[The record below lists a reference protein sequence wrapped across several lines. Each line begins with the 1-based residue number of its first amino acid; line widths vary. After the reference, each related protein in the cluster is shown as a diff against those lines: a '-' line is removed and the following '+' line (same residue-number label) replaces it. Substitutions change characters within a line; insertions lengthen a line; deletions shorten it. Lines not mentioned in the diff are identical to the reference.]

1 MASENLE
8 NIVVGPELERI
19 IDSSLGDLLLL
30 VLKTFE
36 DNVLQVEAET
46 GEELSAA
53 LILKR
58 SIKLARWFT
67 SIGIQKGDSIS
78 INSENRLEFC
88 LVPVA
93 TLFVGAIFAPLN
105 PDYTP
110 LELKHVLNLSKPK
123 LIFCSNK
130 TIDKM
135 VSILPDHPYIDKL
148 VLFGNV
154 ESKQQNV
161 TKFQDIIKNA
171 DSEEIDDNY
180 KSVPL
185 DIKNTVATILCSS
198 GTTGFP
204 KGVMCT
210 HDNMAAY
217 VDISRSIMGDIVE
230 NDDPSDAMM
239 GLIPF
244 FHSFGFMLMFL
255 NLLRGKK
262 MVVLGKF
269 KPKIFLES
277 IEKFKVARMIVP
289 PPVLLF
295 LLKSPM
301 VKNYDLSSIKEMRSG
316 AAPMGKDMER
326 ELKEKFNVHHVSQG
340 YGMTET
346 TLGVLV
352 SPPGKSKIGSCGK
365 IVPGMMAKVIDD
377 FGNPLPAYK
386 EGEICFK
393 GPLIMK
399 GYVGDPK
406 STEST
411 IDKDGWL
418 HTGDVAYYDSDG
430 YFFIVDRI
438 KELIKYKAYQVAP
451 AELEALLLTHPAIQ
465 DSAVIGLPNE
475 EAGELPLAFIVQKPN
490 KKITEQE
497 VEKFVED
504 NVSPQ
509 KRLRGGV
516 IFLNEIP
523 RNPTGKI
530 LRRVLRERAV
540 QYKSKL

>member
-67 SIGIQKGDSIS
+67 SIGIQK
-78 INSENRLEFC
+78 
-88 LVPVA
+88 
-93 TLFVGAIFAPLN
+93 
-105 PDYTP
+105 
-110 LELKHVLNLSKPK
+110 
-123 LIFCSNK
+123 
-130 TIDKM
+130 
-135 VSILPDHPYIDKL
+135 
-148 VLFGNV
+148 
-154 ESKQQNV
+154 
-161 TKFQDIIKNA
+161 
-171 DSEEIDDNY
+171 
-180 KSVPL
+180 
-185 DIKNTVATILCSS
+185 
-198 GTTGFP
+198 
-204 KGVMCT
+204 
-210 HDNMAAY
+210 
-217 VDISRSIMGDIVE
+217 
-230 NDDPSDAMM
+230 
-239 GLIPF
+239 
-244 FHSFGFMLMFL
+244 
-255 NLLRGKK
+255 
-262 MVVLGKF
+262 
-269 KPKIFLES
+269 ES

>member
-1 MASENLE
+1 MALE
-8 NIVVGPELERI
+8 SLKNIVVGPELERI
-19 IDSSLGDLLLL
+19 IDTSLGELLLL

-36 DNVLQVEAET
+36 DNVIQVDGET
-46 GEELSAA
+46 GEELPAN
-53 LILKR
+53 LLLKR
-58 SIKLARWFT
+58 SIRLSKWLT
-67 SIGIQKGDSIS
+67 SQGIKVGDNIS

-88 LVPVA
+88 IVPVGTLLSGA
-93 TLFVGAIFAPLN
+93 TFAPLN

-110 LELKHVLNLSKPK
+110 LELKHVLSLSKPK
-123 LIFCSNK
+123 FIFCSNK

-135 VSILPDHPYIDKL
+135 VSVLPEHPYIQKL
-148 VLFGNV
+148 ILFGNEACKYQNVIRYADIVRGV
-154 ESKQQNV
+154 ES
-161 TKFQDIIKNA
+161 
-171 DSEEIDDNY
+171 EELDDDFH
-180 KSVPL
+180 SVPL
-185 DIKNTVATILCSS
+185 DPVDSVATILCSS
-198 GTTGFP
+198 GTTGLP

-210 HDNMAAY
+210 HDNMTAY
-217 VDISRSIMGDIVE
+217 VDISRAIMGDMVE

-255 NLLRGKK
+255 NLLRGKC
-262 MVVLGKF
+262 MVVLGRF

-277 IEKFKVARMIVP
+277 VVKYKVARMIVP

-301 VKNYDLSSIKEMRSG
+301 TQNYDLSCIKEMRSG
-316 AAPMGKDMER
+316 AAPMGKDMEK
-326 ELKEKFNVHHVSQG
+326 ELKERFNVKHVSQA

-352 SPPGKSKIGSCGK
+352 SPHGKGKIGSCGK

-377 FGNPLPAYK
+377 NGVPLPAYG
-386 EGEICFK
+386 EGEVCFK

-399 GYVGDPK
+399 GYIGDPK
-406 STEST
+406 STHST

-438 KELIKYKAYQVAP
+438 KELIKYKAFQVAP
-451 AELEALLLTHPAIQ
+451 AELEALLLTNSAIQ
-465 DSAVIGLPNE
+465 DAAVIGLPNE
-475 EAGELPLAFIVQKPN
+475 EAGELPMAFIV
-490 KKITEQE
+490 KKVGKDITERE
-497 VEKFVED
+497 VEKFIED

-523 RNPTGKI
+523 RNPSGKI

-540 QYKSKL
+540 KYTSKL

>member
-19 IDSSLGDLLLL
+19 IDTSLGDLLLL

-36 DNVLQVEAET
+36 DNVLQVDGET
-46 GEELSAA
+46 GEELSAP

-58 SIKLARWFT
+58 SIKLARWLT
-67 SIGIQKGDSIS
+67 SRGIKKGDSIS

-93 TLFVGAIFAPLN
+93 TLFVGATFAPLN

-123 LIFCSNK
+123 LIFCSDR

-135 VSILPDHPYIDKL
+135 VSVLPDHPYIDIL

-154 ESKQQNV
+154 ECKHKHV
-161 TKFQDIIKNA
+161 TNFDDIIRGA
-171 DSEEIDDNY
+171 DLEEIDDDY

-185 DIKNTVATILCSS
+185 DIKDTVATILCSS
-198 GTTGFP
+198 GTTGLP

-217 VDISRSIMGDIVE
+217 VDISRSIMGDLVE

-269 KPKIFLES
+269 KPKTFLES

-301 VKNYDLSSIKEMRSG
+301 VKNYNLSSIKEMRSG

-326 ELKEKFNVHHVSQG
+326 ELKEKFKVHHVSQG

-352 SPPGKSKIGSCGK
+352 SPPGRSKIGSCGK

-377 FGNPLPAYK
+377 CGKPLPAYK

-406 STEST
+406 STHST

-451 AELEALLLTHPAIQ
+451 AELEALLLTHPAIE
-465 DSAVIGLPNE
+465 DAAVIGLPNE
-475 EAGELPLAFIVQKPN
+475 EAGELPLAFVVKKPN
-490 KKITEQE
+490 KNITEQE

-523 RNPTGKI
+523 KNPTD
-530 LRRVLRERAV
+530 R
-540 QYKSKL
+540 KSVV

>member
-19 IDSSLGDLLLL
+19 IDTSLGDLLLL

-36 DNVLQVEAET
+36 DNVLQVDGET
-46 GEELSAA
+46 GEELSAP

-58 SIKLARWFT
+58 SIKLARWLT
-67 SIGIQKGDSIS
+67 SRGIKKGDSIS

-93 TLFVGAIFAPLN
+93 TLFVGATFAPLN

-123 LIFCSNK
+123 LIFCSDR

-135 VSILPDHPYIDKL
+135 VSVLPDHPYIDRL

-154 ESKQQNV
+154 ECKHKHV
-161 TKFQDIIKNA
+161 TNFDDIIRGA
-171 DSEEIDDNY
+171 DLEEIDDDY

-185 DIKNTVATILCSS
+185 DIKDTVATILCSS
-198 GTTGFP
+198 GTTGLP

-217 VDISRSIMGDIVE
+217 VDISRSIMGDLVE

-269 KPKIFLES
+269 KPKTFLES

-301 VKNYDLSSIKEMRSG
+301 VKNYNLSSIKEMRSG

-326 ELKEKFNVHHVSQG
+326 ELKEKFKVHHVSQG

-352 SPPGKSKIGSCGK
+352 SPPGRSKIGSCGK

-377 FGNPLPAYK
+377 CGKPLPAYK

-406 STEST
+406 STHST

-451 AELEALLLTHPAIQ
+451 AELEALLLTHPAIE
-465 DSAVIGLPNE
+465 DAAVIGLPNE
-475 EAGELPLAFIVQKPN
+475 EAGELPLAFVVKKPN
-490 KKITEQE
+490 KNITEQE

-523 RNPTGKI
+523 KNPTGKI
-530 LRRVLRERAV
+530 LRRVLRERAM